1 MTDRKTI
8 AFTLLAATI
17 AGSAMFAAPALATPT
32 NAHPTAASSQWGSGC
47 YVTDA
52 NGTTTLDASCP
63 YHLQLQTDTDGNLLS
78 AMYHDYTQLPSGAAL
93 PGSTISRDISFDDVR
108 CTERITPSGQYSSEC
123 YFQSRSKAYP

>member
-1 MTDRKTI
+1 MTKRMIPTI
-8 AFTLLAATI
+8 TAA
-17 AGSAMFAAPALATPT
+17 FAASAFFTAPAAATPT
-32 NAHPTAASSQWGSGC
+32 DTHPTAASSQWGSGC

-63 YHLQLQTDTDGNLLS
+63 YHLQLQTDINGNLLS
-78 AMYHDYTQLPSGAAL
+78 AMYQDHTQLPSGAAL